1 MAFTKVDHVGIL
13 VDDLEVGRHVFCDGM
28 GLAVNEHR
36 SPWPQGRPG
45 TLAGTT
51 SIEIP
56 MGEVYME
63 ISRPDDPAS
72 PAGQFVAERRAG
84 MYYIALASN
93 DVSSDVRA
101 LQERGVRL
109 EGEWDG
115 ESAVFLEPE
124 TTLGLRIQVV
134 PDLNYYPHPAYLGD
148 GTVTGVG
155 HIGVAARD
163 VEEAR
168 GLFSGTFG
176 LHEDRSSERGLDS
189 AAEPAESRPADDPVH
204 LVEFPIG
211 GTVIEVSVPTT
222 ETSGTARLV
231 ANRAPLGAA
240 YHHVA
245 PYASDVHGAA
255 ERGRAAGLEQI
266 GEVPPREEGVEIYVA
281 WFHPRSCAG
290 TLIETWDRPP
300 GDEHMR
306 QYDWLDQ

>member
-36 SPWPQGRPG
+36 SPWPQGRTG
-45 TLAGTT
+45 TLDRTT

-56 MGEVYME
+56 MGETYIE

-72 PAGQFVAERRAG
+72 PAAQFVAERRAG

-93 DVSSDVRA
+93 DLPGDVRT
-101 LQERGVRL
+101 LQERGVTT
-109 EGEWDG
+109 EGDWDG
-115 ESAVFLEPE
+115 AGAVFLDPK
-124 TTLGLRIQVV
+124 TTLGLRTQVV
-134 PDLNYYPHPAYLGD
+134 PDRNYYPHPYFLGD
-148 GTVTGVG
+148 GTITGMAHV
-155 HIGVAARD
+155 GVAARD
-163 VEEAR
+163 IEEVR
-168 GLFSGTFG
+168 GLFAGKFG
-176 LHEDRSSERGLDS
+176 LHEDRSAGRDLEPVAERDERG
-189 AAEPAESRPADDPVH
+189 AADDPVQ

-231 ANRAPLGAA
+231 ANRAPLGAV

-245 PYASDVHGAA
+245 PFASDVHAAA
-255 ERGRAAGLEQI
+255 ETARAAGLQQI
-266 GEVPPREEGVEIYVA
+266 GDVPPREEGRDLYIA

-306 QYDWLDQ
+306 QYDWLNR